1 MAGEPWAPTLS
12 DVARHIPRRTRDVKT
27 PGSDQLLG
35 TFTASTTPTSAQAQA
50 VIDQVVAVLLAD
62 AGQIPGNLPDVQV
75 AARAAV
81 EWRAAADIEVAYP
94 NRDADVQV
102 YAQLDA
108 RASAAYATLIRALA
122 EAGQGQ
128 VDVEPSWG
136 FPPSPPW
143 GDLSPGSGADPL
155 EWRIYRRNNF

>member
-1 MAGEPWAPTLS
+1 M
-12 DVARHIPRRTRDVKT
+12 KT

-35 TFTASTTPTSAQAQA
+35 TFTASTTPTDSQAQA
-50 VIDQVVAVLLAD
+50 VIDQVVAVLTAD
-62 AGQIPGNLPDVQV
+62 AGSIPANLPGVQV
-75 AARAAV
+75 AARTAA

-94 NRDADVQV
+94 VRDADVQV

-108 RASAAYATLIRALA
+108 RANAAYATLFRVLA
-122 EAGQGQ
+122 EAGAGL